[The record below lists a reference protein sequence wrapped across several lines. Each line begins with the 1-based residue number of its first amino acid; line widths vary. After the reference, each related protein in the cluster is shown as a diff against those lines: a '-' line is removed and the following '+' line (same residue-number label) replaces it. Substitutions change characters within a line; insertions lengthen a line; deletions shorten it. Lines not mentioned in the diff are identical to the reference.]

1 MTAARRSA
9 IRVASRII
17 RFVDRDLSIRELPK
31 IELHLHLDACVRI
44 ETARDIGRETGLAMP
59 EPLRDALVAPEA
71 CDNLFDYLRR
81 LDLALDVMQ
90 RAADLER
97 IARELVE
104 DLAADGVIHAEVRFA
119 PQLHTRGGLA
129 MQDVV
134 DAVHRGLRDGSEA
147 HGVTTGLILCC
158 LRHRP
163 ADEGLAV
170 ALLAA
175 ANRDVVCALDLA
187 GDEGNFP
194 AAAPHIP
201 AFRAAREA
209 GLRLTVHAGENAGA
223 ASVREALD
231 LLGAERIGHGVR
243 VEEDAALVNRV
254 AAESIALDMCPRSNV
269 QTRAVAS
276 MADHPIDRLLR
287 RGLRVTVSTDGRTT
301 SDTSVTAELARLR
314 DQFGWGRAEFLACQ
328 HNAARAVFAPAPVR
342 DALVARIE
350 AELAR

>member
-1 MTAARRSA
+1 
-9 IRVASRII
+9 
-17 RFVDRDLSIRELPK
+17 VDRDQSIRALPK

-44 ETARDIGRETGLAMP
+44 DTAREIGRETGLVMP
-59 EPLRDALVAPEA
+59 EPLRDALVAPEV
-71 CDNLFDYLRR
+71 CENLFDYLRR
-81 LDLALDVMQ
+81 LDLALQVMQ
-90 RAADLER
+90 RASDLER

-104 DLAADGVIHAEVRFA
+104 DLAADGVVHAEVRFA

-129 MQDVV
+129 MQEVV
-134 DAVHRGLRDGSEA
+134 EAVDRGLRHGSRT
-147 HGVTTGLILCC
+147 HGVTTGLILCA

-163 ADEGLAV
+163 AEEGLLV
-170 ALLAA
+170 AQLAA
-175 ANRDVVCALDLA
+175 ANRDIVCALDLA

-194 AAAPHIP
+194 AAAPHVP

-223 ASVREALD
+223 QSMREALD

-243 VEEDAALVNRV
+243 VEEDPALVDRI
-254 AAESIALDMCPRSNV
+254 AAEAITLDMCPRSNV

-276 MADHPIDRLLR
+276 MASHPIDRLLR

-301 SDTSVTAELARLR
+301 SDTSVSAELARLR

-328 HNAARAVFAPAPVR
+328 RNAARAVFAPPPLR
-342 DALVARIE
+342 DALIARIE
-350 AELAR
+350 AELAG